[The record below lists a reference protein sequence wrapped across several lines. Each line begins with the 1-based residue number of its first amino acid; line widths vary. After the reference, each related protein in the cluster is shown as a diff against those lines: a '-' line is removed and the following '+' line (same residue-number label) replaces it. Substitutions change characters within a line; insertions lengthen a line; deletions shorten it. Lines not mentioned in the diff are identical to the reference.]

1 MAIKVKKKPN
11 MAKYIKAIE
20 GMSDKALP
28 LEIQETIV
36 EIQQRTRK
44 GTDVKGGSFKP
55 YTSKYAKRKVEE
67 YGSAD
72 VNLTQTGNML
82 HSMTY
87 KKITNGVKI
96 FFGATEENKKAYH
109 NQVTNNRTFF
119 GLDKVQHKRLLNAIS
134 KYWKK
139 TK

>member
-1 MAIKVKKKPN
+1 
-11 MAKYIKAIE
+11 
-20 GMSDKALP
+20 MSDKALP

-36 EIQQRTRK
+36 EIQRRTRK
-44 GTDVKGGSFKP
+44 GNSVSGSSFKA
-55 YTSKYAKRKVEE
+55 YSSKYAKQKSKE
-67 YGSAD
+67 YGSSN
-72 VNLTQTGNML
+72 VNLTQTGIML

-87 KKITNGVKI
+87 KKTTNGVKI
-96 FFGATEENKKAYH
+96 FFASNDANKKAYH
-109 NQVTNNRTFF
+109 NQVTNSRTFF